1 MSKTQSES
9 TERILS
15 QWESMNDEII
25 QCKEQLELINDKIE
39 LKQREKVEERY
50 ELFRKKYEKIVK
62 MRGDY

>member
-1 MSKTQSES
+1 
-9 TERILS
+9 
-15 QWESMNDEII
+15 
-25 QCKEQLELINDKIE
+25 LITDKIE